1 MEPNLHPPPPLYP
14 LVRGEEWSRRV
25 SPNTKCEEQT
35 LKRRKTHTH
44 THKNKWEITECKKEG
59 RKVTYHID
67 EILESDGGGGA
78 LLRPFQQDV
87 SFVGVDFCDEL
98 RFVQD
103 LQEVIP
109 RYLTESLRVI
119 LPSTQQEPKIN

>member
-1 MEPNLHPPPPLYP
+1 
-14 LVRGEEWSRRV
+14 VRRTNTEE
-25 SPNTKCEEQT
+25 EEN
-35 LKRRKTHTH
+35 THTH